1 MCSPVGYSKFLV
13 YICNKYF
20 VDLNI
25 RTLSRWL
32 INRNLNRIKKK
43 TGRKVNLEFE
53 QTVLKNLMVLE
64 CIDETVDNTTNIQI
78 FNNENINNDLTSN
91 NLNINVTDTSNDVV
105 DIDTE
110 HTANNNNLSLST
122 DTNINKR
129 NKYRVVY
136 NGCYSYEIIKSMC
149 HEIAQYEKISDM
161 KILKFSP
168 GYINGMLRRNNQR
181 RLKITAEDK
190 IRPDFDEIG
199 RIMKFGQDIIIL
211 NAILLIL

>member
-1 MCSPVGYSKFLV
+1 MCSPVGCSKFLV

-78 FNNENINNDLTSN
+78 FNNEDINNDLTSN
-91 NLNINVTDTSNDVV
+91 NLNNNVTDTSNDVV

-136 NGCYSYEIIKSMC
+136 NGCYSYEIIKSLC
-149 HEIAQYEKISDM
+149 HEIVQYENIKIFTW
-161 KILKFSP
+161 IH
-168 GYINGMLRRNNQR
+168 
-181 RLKITAEDK
+181 
-190 IRPDFDEIG
+190 
-199 RIMKFGQDIIIL
+199 
-211 NAILLIL
+211 